1 MSENYD
7 KIIRLAWHDKT
18 SFDELKRKFNVSED
32 EVIKIMRTNLK
43 LNSFR
48 LWRKRVN
55 GRRSKHQ
62 KNRKFYLVLK
72 IIKFRLM
79 KLINIFILI
88 FLISLPVKSDQ
99 YDSRLPSLFDQLYLS
114 KGVEE
119 INRITRQIWDIWHE
133 TNDIKIEADFYRGME
148 SMRIHD
154 LIMSIAFF
162 TRVIEK
168 KPDFAEG
175 WNKRATA
182 YFMLGE
188 FDKSMLDINQTLN
201 LEPRHFGALDGM
213 GLIFIHLQQY
223 SEAIKIYDQ
232 MLKFFPNNQSVID
245 KKNLMKE
252 YLSKSA

>member
-1 MSENYD
+1 
-7 KIIRLAWHDKT
+7 
-18 SFDELKRKFNVSED
+18 
-32 EVIKIMRTNLK
+32 
-43 LNSFR
+43 
-48 LWRKRVN
+48 
-55 GRRSKHQ
+55 
-62 KNRKFYLVLK
+62 
-72 IIKFRLM
+72 M

-119 INRITRQIWDIWHE
+119 INGITRQIWDIWHE
-133 TNDIKIEADFYRGME
+133 TNDINIEADFYRGME